1 MMNEVEKLGDLDLSL
16 PIGAQ
21 LYRMLRGAIIRG
33 DLKPGQRVSEA
44 AIAGKLAVSR
54 QPVRET
60 FIRLSDEGLLEVRPQ
75 RGTFVPKISERT
87 VMDARFVREA
97 IEADT
102 VRMAAKTFTAP
113 QIKALRLQIEDQK
126 SCIDDDPE
134 RFIQLDDQFHRFFA
148 EGIGHA
154 QAWRVVESQKAQ
166 LDRVRFIS
174 LLEFPMGAL
183 VEQHIAIV
191 DAIAAGDSDGA
202 ESAMRLHLNN
212 VLNDLPK
219 IAATHPD
226 LFD

>member
-1 MMNEVEKLGDLDLSL
+1 M
-16 PIGAQ
+16 
-21 LYRMLRGAIIRG
+21 
-33 DLKPGQRVSEA
+33 
-44 AIAGKLAVSR
+44 
-54 QPVRET
+54 
-60 FIRLSDEGLLEVRPQ
+60 RL
-75 RGTFVPKISERT
+75 
-87 VMDARFVREA
+87 
-97 IEADT
+97 
-102 VRMAAKTFTAP
+102 AAKTFTAS
-113 QIKALRLQIEDQK
+113 QIAASRRQIEDQK
-126 SCIDDDPE
+126 SCIDNDPE

-148 EGIGHA
+148 QEIGHE

-202 ESAMRLHLNN
+202 EAAMRLHLNN

-226 LFD
+226 LFV